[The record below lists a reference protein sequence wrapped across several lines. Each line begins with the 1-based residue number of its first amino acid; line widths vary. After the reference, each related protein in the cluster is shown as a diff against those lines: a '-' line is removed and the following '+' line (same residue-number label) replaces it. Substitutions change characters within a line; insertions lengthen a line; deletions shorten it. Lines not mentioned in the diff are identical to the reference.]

1 MSGGEY
7 ERGVATRSL
16 EFFLI
21 YVSENA
27 FQAILKHIF
36 PYLITPILSKIRHSN
51 TVFLTIILHFLVVLL
66 MLW

>member
-36 PYLITPILSKIRHSN
+36 PYFITPILSKVRHSN